1 MGKTYNKLRS
11 QNYRFASDQKA
22 NEALKSA
29 TSFNEPIKK
38 IFDRFIKTRSRFQR
52 FICFLI
58 AGETIILTSE
68 LIVGFAH
75 FLLFCFGLLYIFFF
89 WLGLFSAT
97 GNSINSE
104 KIFCFLLI
112 SIHASSA
119 DEVWY

>member
-11 QNYRFASDQKA
+11 QNYRFASDQNA

-38 IFDRFIKTRSRFQR
+38 LCK
-52 FICFLI
+52 
-58 AGETIILTSE
+58 
-68 LIVGFAH
+68 
-75 FLLFCFGLLYIFFF
+75 Y
-89 WLGLFSAT
+89 AT